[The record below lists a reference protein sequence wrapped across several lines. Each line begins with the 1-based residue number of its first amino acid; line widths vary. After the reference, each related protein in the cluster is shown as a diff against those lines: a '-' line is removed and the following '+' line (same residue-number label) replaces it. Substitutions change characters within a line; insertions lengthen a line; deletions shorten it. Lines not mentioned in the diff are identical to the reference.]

1 MITLKKFLA
10 IILSIIVTLSFSV
23 VFVSAEGEE
32 IVILYEN
39 DVHCAID
46 AYAKLA
52 AMKKELKTSLNYVGV
67 VSCGDYIQGSSI
79 GAISQGGY
87 VVELMNLVGYDAV
100 TLGNH
105 EFDYR
110 IDRLNELVALMDT
123 KPVCCNFKSV
133 ATNKTVFD
141 PYTIVSY
148 GETDIAYIGVTTPD
162 TVTSSSPSQFLN
174 NKEEYIYSFSGDT
187 LYATVQQNINDAR
200 AKGADYVI
208 AITHLGTENVYEK
221 WSAQTLVKNTDGLDA
236 VLDGH
241 SHSVVEEL
249 KVKDKSGDEVVISST
264 GTKFANIGKLTIKNG
279 HLSTELIKVEEYT
292 KTDDTVS
299 NRIKEINE
307 EFSQLGDRKIGVSKV
322 ELITHDEKGNRLIRN
337 TQTNAGDFCAD
348 AFRVVTGADIG
359 MVNGGGIREKL
370 DKGDITFN
378 DILNI
383 FPYNNRVVVKKVTGQ
398 QIIDMLEL
406 GLVNYPNEDGTFQH
420 VSGLTF
426 EIDKDVKSTVE
437 LDENLMFIGVKGERR
452 VKNVKVLQNGKYVD
466 IDLKKS
472 YTLASHNYLLIDLG
486 GGATMFKDCEVVSDN
501 GMLDVELLE
510 EYITEHLD
518 GEIGS
523 EYAVSQNRIKLY
535 TAPSEDFVDTGD
547 NTPVLPA
554 AVTLCISIYTL
565 YALHYNKKRLTK

>member
-1 MITLKKFLA
+1 MKKLLA
-10 IILSIIVTLSFSV
+10 VILSIVMMVSFSV
-23 VFVSAEGEE
+23 VFVSAENEE

-39 DVHCAID
+39 DVHCAVD

-52 AMKKELKTSLNYVGV
+52 AMKKELKTASNYVGV

-110 IDRLNELVALMDT
+110 IERLNELIALMNT
-123 KPVCCNFKSV
+123 KPVCSNFKST
-133 ATNKTVFD
+133 ATNKTVFE
-141 PYTIVSY
+141 PYTIISY
-148 GETDIAYIGVTTPD
+148 GDTDIAYIGVTTPD
-162 TVTSSSPSQFLN
+162 TITSSSPSQFLN
-174 NKEEYIYSFSGDT
+174 DKEEYIYSFCGDS
-187 LYATVQQNINDAR
+187 LYSTVQQSINEAR
-200 AKGADYVI
+200 SKGADYVI
-208 AITHLGTENVYEK
+208 ALTHLGTENVYEQ

-241 SHSVVEEL
+241 SHSVVEQL

-279 HLSTELIKVEEYT
+279 QLSTELIKVEEYT

-398 QIIDMLEL
+398 QVVDMLEL

-426 EIDKDVKSTVE
+426 EIDKDLKSTVE
-437 LDENLMFIGVKGERR
+437 LDDKLMFVGVKGERR
-452 VKNVKVLQNGKYVD
+452 VKNVKVLQNGKYED
-466 IDLKKS
+466 IDLKKQ

-510 EYITEHLD
+510 EYITEHLN
-518 GEIGS
+518 GEIGT
-523 EYAVSQNRIKLY
+523 EYASSQNRIKLY
-535 TAPSEDFVDTGD
+535 TAPKEEQEKVDTGD
-547 NTPVLPA
+547 DTPVLP
-554 AVTLCISIYTL
+554 TTITFFSSL
-565 YALHYNKKRLTK
+565 YALCILFYKKKETK